1 MFYHLELIKFIKSDI
16 QGIHLQKQG
25 LNKPFWGIT
34 CYLSFINYYFGT
46 QVISNISYIYRERET
61 VVKTFTLQSI

>member
-46 QVISNISYIYRERET
+46 QVISNISYI
-61 VVKTFTLQSI
+61 